1 LGKDDKLDDFLST
14 NTAVMTEALCDANL
28 ATVEPNSI
36 IQLERKGYFRV
47 DKAAGQEPHGKAV
60 LFKIPTGAKE

>member
-1 LGKDDKLDDFLST
+1 
-14 NTAVMTEALCDANL
+14 MTEALCDANL
-28 ATVEPNSI
+28 ATVEANSI

-47 DKAAGQEPHGKAV
+47 DKAAGQGPHSRAV